1 MLSPPRRLAPFKLDF
16 IIVGGGQPFFF
27 FFLPASVYIDLI
39 PLAIAGLSTAIGLA
53 LSGHKVRVLERCSRL
68 GQPASGIRVPPN
80 VTKILVGWGL
90 EEEIRKTASLVREGS
105 HLWDFE
111 TGKLIGFLQWA
122 EPVIQD
128 SGAKFYMMRYD
139 HLYQILYDAARRAGA
154 EVIFNADVRLASPPA
169 RGTHRPSVQLR
180 DGTILHADII
190 IGADGQHSTIRNSVQ
205 RKRVE
210 PRATETIVLS
220 GNVSMQRLL
229 EDDRVDVNE
238 LSSSWSYWFGPGR
251 ACSGHPIAH
260 DREYAIHLY
269 WDREDPDAPEGWL
282 PNLPTKSLKLSN
294 MALDN
299 RLARM
304 LEKIDAVCWQRY
316 LDWPNIE
323 NWSDESNRIVLVG
336 ESSRPLIPCSSQCG
350 SLSVESAA
358 VFSTL
363 FSYVRGFDHIPL
375 LVRAYETIRRDRAD
389 FLHRVELTHVT
400 QTMFPPGPEQMARD
414 HEMRKLLH
422 AGQAKWD
429 DDAYLGLW
437 GQVCETWAYNA
448 FDAADDWWVQWGI
461 LRERSL
467 GIHDPDVESP
477 FRPLEVGVS
486 ARIDVIHEFS

>member
-1 MLSPPRRLAPFKLDF
+1 MLSPRLAPFKLDF
-16 IIVGGGQPFFF
+16 IIVGG
-27 FFLPASVYIDLI
+27 
-39 PLAIAGLSTAIGLA
+39 AIAGLSTAIGLA
-53 LSGHKVRVLERCSRL
+53 LSGHKVRVLEKCSRL
-68 GQPASGIRVPPN
+68 GQPAAGIRVPPN

-139 HLYQILYDAARRAGA
+139 HLYQILYEAARRAGA

-180 DGTILHADII
+180 DGTVLHADII

-220 GNVSMQRLL
+220 GNVSMQSLL

-260 DREYAIHLY
+260 DREYAVHVY
-269 WDREDPDAPEGWL
+269 WDREDPDAPEGWI
-282 PNLPTKSLKLSN
+282 PNLPTKSLKLSDE
-294 MALDN
+294 ALDN
-299 RLARM
+299 RLVRM

-336 ESSRPLIPCSSQCG
+336 ESSRPLIVRTPISSSAYALRSASQPCSSQCG

-400 QTMFPPGPEQMARD
+400 QTMFPPGPEQLARD
-414 HEMRKLLH
+414 QEMRKLLQ

>member
-1 MLSPPRRLAPFKLDF
+1 MLSPSRRLAPFKLDF
-16 IIVGGGQPFFF
+16 IIVGG
-27 FFLPASVYIDLI
+27 
-39 PLAIAGLSTAIGLA
+39 AIAGLSTAIGLA
-53 LSGHKVRVLERCSRL
+53 LSGHKVRVLEKGSRL
-68 GQPASGIRVPPN
+68 GQPAAGIRVPPN

-90 EEEIRKTASLVREGS
+90 EEEIRKKASLVREGS
-105 HLWDFE
+105 HLWNFE
-111 TGKLIGFLQWA
+111 TGDLIGLLQWA

-154 EVIFNADVRLASPPA
+154 EPRHLLGGHTDQ
-169 RGTHRPSVQLR
+169 SVQLR
-180 DGTILHADII
+180 DGTVLHADII

-210 PRATETIVLS
+210 PRATDTVVFS

-229 EDDRVDVNE
+229 EDDRIDVDE

-269 WDREDPDAPEGWL
+269 WDRKDPDAPQGWI
-282 PNLPTKSLKLSN
+282 PNLPTKSLKLSD

-299 RLARM
+299 RLVWM

-389 FLHRVELTHVT
+389 FLHRVELTHVS
-400 QTMFPPGPEQMARD
+400 QSMFPPGPEQMARD
-414 HEMRKLLH
+414 QEMQKLLH

-477 FRPLEVGVS
+477 FRPLEVGIS